1 MLLRS
6 LTSPV
11 IRLLLVL
18 VSLVATWHTA
28 TAIKCYSC
36 ANDFIVWVSEWG
48 CSSLYEIKLRFV
60 SIHGPNKKNTPICL
74 FVHDF
79 NVQQWRHFFLK
90 RNYDISTSDPEC
102 TSRDYISDLYQNCH
116 STCFVF
122 YLNGTNKETGHT
134 TVLGVGRGCSA
145 NFLTDDQHLH
155 LGLGAH
161 SRPSHVGE
169 YLPHDFDQFD
179 ITEHWCFCATE
190 KCNSEECFSS
200 PFGSREYASSYIAKR
215 LQYSSYSHN
224 PWKYR
229 NTGSRDTTVFTLTV
243 FMYIVTFFL

>member
-1 MLLRS
+1 MLFWS
-6 LTSPV
+6 AISPL
-11 IRLLLVL
+11 IRLVFLFFTF
-18 VSLVATWHTA
+18 ATWHTA
-28 TAIKCYSC
+28 HAIKCYSC
-36 ANDFIVWVSEWG
+36 ANDFIVW
-48 CSSLYEIKLRFV
+48 
-60 SIHGPNKKNTPICL
+60 
-74 FVHDF
+74 
-79 NVQQWRHFFLK
+79 QWRHFFLK

-102 TSRDYISDLYQNCH
+102 TSRDYISDLTQSCH

-134 TVLGVGRGCSA
+134 KVLGVGRGCSA
-145 NFLTDDQHLH
+145 SFLTDDQHLH

-190 KCNSEECFSS
+190 KCNSEDCFSS

-215 LQYSSYSHN
+215 LQYSSSYSHN
-224 PWKYR
+224 QWRYR
-229 NTGSRDTTVFTLTV
+229 NTGSLCTLSFV
-243 FMYIVTFFL
+243 FMALLLVLYTICL